1 MAAKIRRDDEVVV
14 IAGKDK
20 GRRGK
25 VLQVR
30 PDNRVLVSG
39 VNLIKKHMKPNPT
52 LGKQG
57 GIVEKEAP
65 LHISNVALFNP
76 ESNKAE
82 RVGFL
87 LNEDGTKV
95 RVFKSTGKE
104 VGA

>member
-39 VNLIKKHMKPNPT
+39 VNLIKKHTKPNPT

-65 LHISNVALFNP
+65 LHISNVALLNP

>member
-30 PDNRVLVSG
+30 SDSRVLVSG
-39 VNLIKKHMKPNPT
+39 VNLIKKHIKPNPM

-76 ESNKAE
+76 ENDKAE
-82 RVGFL
+82 RVGFRV
-87 LNEDGTKV
+87 NADGTKV

>member
-39 VNLIKKHMKPNPT
+39 VNLIKKHTKPNPT

-87 LNEDGTKV
+87 LNEDGSKV

>member
-39 VNLIKKHMKPNPT
+39 VNLIKKHTKPNPT

-95 RVFKSTGKE
+95 RVFKSSGKE
-104 VGA
+104 VGV

>member
-25 VLQVR
+25 VLQVC
-30 PDNRVLVSG
+30 PDSRVLISG
-39 VNLIKKHMKPNPT
+39 VNLIKKHMKPNPM

-76 ESNKAE
+76 ENDKAE
-82 RVGFL
+82 RVGFRI
-87 LNEDGTKV
+87 NVDGTKT

>member
-30 PDNRVLVSG
+30 PDNRILVSG

-76 ESNKAE
+76 ESNKAD

>member
-14 IAGKDK
+14 LAGKDK

-25 VLQVR
+25 VVQVR

-65 LHISNVALFNP
+65 LHISNVAIFNP
-76 ESNKAE
+76 ETNKAE
-82 RVGFL
+82 RVGFR

-95 RVFKSTGKE
+95 RVFKSNGKE
-104 VGA
+104 VGV

>member
-39 VNLIKKHMKPNPT
+39 VNLIKKHMKPNPM
-52 LGKQG
+52 LGTQG

-76 ESNKAE
+76 ENDKAE
-82 RVGFL
+82 RVGFRV
-87 LNEDGTKV
+87 NEDGTKA

>member
-1 MAAKIRRDDEVVV
+1 MAAKIRRNDEVVV

-25 VLQVR
+25 VLAVR
-30 PDNRVLVSG
+30 PDDRVLVAG
-39 VNLIKKHMKPNPT
+39 VNLVKKHTKPNPM

-65 LHISNVALFNP
+65 LHISNIALFNP
-76 ESNKAE
+76 ENDKAE
-82 RVGFL
+82 RVGFRV
-87 LNEDGTKV
+87 NEDGTKV
-95 RVFKSTGKE
+95 RVFKSTGTE

>member
-30 PDNRVLVSG
+30 SDNRILVSG

-65 LHISNVALFNP
+65 LHISNVALLNP

>member
-30 PDNRVLVSG
+30 TDNRVLVSG
-39 VNLIKKHMKPNPT
+39 VNLIKKHMKPNPM

-76 ESNKAE
+76 ENDQAE
-82 RVGFL
+82 RVGFRV
-87 LNEDGTKV
+87 NVDGTKV